1 MRRTLTFLL
10 LVGLGTVSSAYGADR
25 AAARLSLKNYALA
38 HCIANQF
45 SDKSDLRDDVGAAI
59 GMYGFMGGGMHN
71 MLQNEDTL
79 ETLHDPYAATDD
91 YVSSVY
97 DSVSANSKYR
107 DKKVVF
113 YACLKIYNSK
123 ELDRFV
129 KSQDQ
134 YIRH

>member
-1 MRRTLTFLL
+1 MRKKSALLL
-10 LVGLGTVSSAYGADR
+10 LVFFGLASSAYGADI

-45 SDKSDLRDDVGAAI
+45 SDKSDLRDDIGSAI

-71 MLQNEDTL
+71 ILQNEDTL
-79 ETLHDPYAATDD
+79 ETLHDPYAATED
-91 YVSSVY
+91 YVSSAY

-123 ELDRFV
+123 DLDRFV
-129 KSQDQ
+129 KAQDK
-134 YIRH
+134 YIRQ

>member
-1 MRRTLTFLL
+1 MRKKSALL
-10 LVGLGTVSSAYGADR
+10 LLAFFGLASSAYGADI

-45 SDKSDLRDDVGAAI
+45 SDKSDLRDDIGSAI

-71 MLQNEDTL
+71 ILQNEDTL
-79 ETLHDPYAATDD
+79 ETLHDPYAATED
-91 YVSSVY
+91 YVSSAY

-123 ELDRFV
+123 DLDRFV
-129 KSQDQ
+129 KAQDK
-134 YIRH
+134 YIRQ

>member
-1 MRRTLTFLL
+1 MRKKSALLL
-10 LVGLGTVSSAYGADR
+10 LVFFGLASSAYGADI

-45 SDKSDLRDDVGAAI
+45 SDKSDLRDDIGSAI

-71 MLQNEDTL
+71 ILQNEDTL
-79 ETLHDPYAATDD
+79 ETLHDPYAATEN
-91 YVSSVY
+91 YVSSAY

-123 ELDRFV
+123 DLDRFV
-129 KSQDQ
+129 KAQDK
-134 YIRH
+134 YIRQ

>member
-10 LVGLGTVSSAYGADR
+10 LVVLGTVSSAYGADI

-59 GMYGFMGGGMHN
+59 GMYGFMGGGTHN
-71 MLQNEDTL
+71 ILQNEDTL

-123 ELDRFV
+123 DLDRFV